1 MKQYDSIIIGTG
13 QAGPSLAGALTKKG
27 EKVAVAEGYKI
38 GGSCVNYGCI
48 PTKTLIASARVARM
62 AQRGDEYGVITG
74 DIQIDWDKVMARTH
88 RRLNDARG
96 GLENWLMG
104 MKNLDI
110 YPVYASFEGTRDGL
124 HRVRMGDE
132 VIAAPQ
138 VFLNTGT
145 RPSVP
150 QIQGL
155 DTVEYLD
162 SEGVLHLKE
171 RPEHLIALGGGYISL
186 EMGHAF
192 RRFGS
197 KVTIIEGNETIIHNE
212 DDDIIAEVERIL
224 GDEDVQIV
232 AGRRTVEVSK
242 DANGQIT
249 VTLEDRDGSRS
260 TVTGTHVLVSVGRK
274 PNVEKLNLEAVGV
287 TLNERG
293 YIGTDEHLQTNVPGI
308 WAMGDVNGRGAFTH
322 TSYQDYEIVLDH
334 LNRGSRKVTDRIMAY
349 ALYTDPPLGRVGM
362 SEKEARKSGRNVLMA
377 VKPMSHIGRALEQ
390 GETYGL
396 IKLLVDAD
404 TEQFLGAAV
413 LGFHGDDVI
422 QIVSYFMY
430 TGASYKVMQNALPIH
445 PTVGEFLP
453 TILGE
458 LKPLK

>member
-13 QAGPSLAGALTKKG
+13 QAGPPLAGALTKRG
-27 EKVAVAEGYKI
+27 EKVAVVEGYKV
-38 GGSCVNYGCI
+38 GGSCINYGCT

-62 AQRGDEYGVITG
+62 AQRGEEYGVITG
-74 DIQIDWDKVMARTH
+74 DIEIDWEKVMARTH
-88 RRLNDARG
+88 RRLTDARDSV
-96 GLENWLMG
+96 EKWLMG
-104 MKNLDI
+104 MENLDM
-110 YPVYASFEGTRDGL
+110 YRVYASFEGTQDGL
-124 HRVRMGDE
+124 HLVRMGNE
-132 VIAAPQ
+132 VIGAPK

-145 RPSVP
+145 RASIPS
-150 QIQGL
+150 IQGL
-155 DTVEYLD
+155 ESVHYLD
-162 SEGVLHLKE
+162 SEGALHLKE

-186 EMGHAF
+186 EMAHAF

-197 KVTIIEGNETIIHNE
+197 QVTIIEQQDSIIHHE

-224 GDEDVQIV
+224 GDEDVQIIT
-232 AGRRTVEVSK
+232 GKRTVEVTQ
-242 DANGQIT
+242 DASGQIR
-249 VTLEDRDGSRS
+249 VTLEDNDGKQS
-260 TVTGTHVLVSVGRK
+260 TVTGSHLLVGVGRK
-274 PNVEKLNLEAVGV
+274 PNVEKLKLDAVGV
-287 TLNERG
+287 ELNERG
-293 YIGTDEHLQTNVPGI
+293 YIVTDEHLQANIPGI

-334 LNRGSRKVTDRIMAY
+334 LNGGSRKVTDRFMTY
-349 ALYTDPPLGRVGM
+349 AVYIDPPLGRVGM
-362 SEKEARKSGRNVLMA
+362 SEKEARKSGENVLMA

-422 QIVSYFMY
+422 QIISYFMY